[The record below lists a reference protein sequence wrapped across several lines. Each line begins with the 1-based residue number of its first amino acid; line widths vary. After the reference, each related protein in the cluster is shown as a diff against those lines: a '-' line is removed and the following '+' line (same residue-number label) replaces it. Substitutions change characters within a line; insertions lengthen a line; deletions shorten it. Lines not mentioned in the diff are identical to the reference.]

1 MTRIS
6 SEYPWPE
13 YPWSQYDQNIHDQN
27 ADDHVDDADCVLHL
41 HLWYVVLILGSLV
54 FDNISQVL
62 QDISLEKAST
72 YNTVLRQISI
82 ILISIFNIIMVMITI
97 MTIMI
102 MMLIMLIRY
111 QNPNLHPISGT
122 VTIYPIGQPQSPEA
136 ITSKV
141 YN

>member
-1 MTRIS
+1 M
-6 SEYPWPE
+6 
-13 YPWSQYDQNIHDQN
+13 
-27 ADDHVDDADCVLHL
+27 
-41 HLWYVVLILGSLV
+41 V

-82 ILISIFNIIMVMITI
+82 ILTSIFNITMTMMMMITI
-97 MTIMI
+97 MIIMI
-102 MMLIMLIRY
+102 IMLIRY

-141 YN
+141 YD

>member
-1 MTRIS
+1 M
-6 SEYPWPE
+6 
-13 YPWSQYDQNIHDQN
+13 
-27 ADDHVDDADCVLHL
+27 
-41 HLWYVVLILGSLV
+41 
-54 FDNISQVL
+54 L

-72 YNTVLRQISI
+72 YNTVLRQIFI
-82 ILISIFNIIMVMITI
+82 ILISIFNITM
-97 MTIMI
+97 IMI
-102 MMLIMLIRY
+102 MIMIMIIILIISTIMLIMLIRY